1 MGVGSG
7 GLYGA
12 AHVRTGNLPT
22 GHKEDRPEPPGN
34 PGCTVVLR
42 TPFLL
47 IHSLILSFIPPVQKQ
62 PLDRRTGKIRPVPSQ
77 HGHKDLTGNGVY
89 AGLVLVLLLGT
100 PRLRH
105 ERTPENQRGRG
116 ERRAEDKGSRPQR
129 SCSQGWLYEVIPC
142 PSGWVLPE
150 VSPPHSSGLGRPA
163 WERLS
168 QAQMQRV
175 HIPAWFFFSCCVSS
189 SARNVFSCLT

>member
-47 IHSLILSFIPPVQKQ
+47 IHSLILSFIPFFNAF
-62 PLDRRTGKIRPVPSQ
+62 LNATF
-77 HGHKDLTGNGVY
+77 GHFM
-89 AGLVLVLLLGT
+89 
-100 PRLRH
+100 
-105 ERTPENQRGRG
+105 
-116 ERRAEDKGSRPQR
+116 
-129 SCSQGWLYEVIPC
+129 
-142 PSGWVLPE
+142 
-150 VSPPHSSGLGRPA
+150 VSLHLIS
-163 WERLS
+163 
-168 QAQMQRV
+168 
-175 HIPAWFFFSCCVSS
+175 
-189 SARNVFSCLT
+189 